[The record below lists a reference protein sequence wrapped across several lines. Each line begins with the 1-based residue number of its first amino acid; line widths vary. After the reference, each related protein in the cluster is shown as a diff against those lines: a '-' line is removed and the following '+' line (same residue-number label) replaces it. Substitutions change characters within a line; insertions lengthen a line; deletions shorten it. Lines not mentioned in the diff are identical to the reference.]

1 MRELV
6 RINNTDIHGKNG
18 VYLGLT
24 RIHGVSY
31 SFSNAV
37 CNLLSID
44 KNKKIGDLSEEEVKR
59 IEETIKNPKQIPYF
73 VYNRR
78 KDVDTGENVHLTTS
92 NLKLKVEFD
101 IKKMKRLKTYKG
113 VRHGLGQPV
122 RGQRTKSHFR
132 TGSSVGVMKKAVK
145 AAAAASAKPGKQESK
160 KEKK

>member
-18 VYLGLT
+18 VYIGLT

-59 IEETIKNPKQIPYF
+59 IEETIKNPKQLPHF
-73 VYNRR
+73 LYNRR
-78 KDVDTGENVHLTTS
+78 KDFDTGENIHLSTS
-92 NLKLKVEFD
+92 NLKLKVDFD

-132 TGSSVGVMKKAVK
+132 TGSSVGVMKKATK
-145 AAAAASAKPGKQESK
+145 IAAAPSKPGKRESK
-160 KEKK
+160 REKK